1 MRVAVLLLL
10 GVVEARGPCFF
21 NRTQERCVCH
31 NLSRKSSGSI
41 IQCLAASVV
50 EFWGGDLERYIDY
63 PITDPS
69 DASIVLDSPIKKIIL
84 GDLLIPEVLLARVL
98 RFFSYTQ
105 VQELVFK
112 SCVFHGRG
120 NWSGMAGQGLP
131 ILSLQFH
138 NVTSAP
144 LLGREE
150 EFSSLGTWLETL
162 EELAVTGSRV
172 TSLPCGIGRLF
183 KALHSLDLAGNSLGD
198 ESLMPTF
205 CQGAFP
211 QLQVLSLQ
219 HNQLTSYHGICR
231 NLRLL
236 LELQHLDLSQ
246 NKLLADPSSSCQWP
260 ETLRIFNLSAVGLDE
275 VLRPLPPRLE
285 VLDVSRNHLRAV
297 DISHSFLKK
306 LFLSQNLLEAAP
318 SLGNCP
324 RLDTLH
330 LENNSIAELP
340 WEEVKVLGVL
350 REVALDGNP
359 YSCSCSGAGGLQA
372 LAARGHLGQGWPQDY
387 RCHLPPGYQGWQVKD
402 VPVSGLRCHSAAVVV
417 PIAVVLVLLGLA
429 GGLCLLRTRPGLL
442 QPCCRV

>member
-21 NRTQERCVCH
+21 NRTQEHCVCY
-31 NLSRKSSGSI
+31 NLSQKSIGSV

-50 EFWGGDLERYIDY
+50 EFWGGELERYTAQ
-63 PITDPS
+63 PITDLE
-69 DASIVLDSPIKKIIL
+69 DAPTVLGSLIIKKIIF
-84 GDLLIPEVLLARVL
+84 GDLLVPEVLLARVL
-98 RFFSYTQ
+98 RFFSYTH
-105 VQELVFK
+105 VEELVFK
-112 SCVFHGRG
+112 SCVFQGRG
-120 NWSGMAGQGLP
+120 NWAGMAGQGLP

-162 EELAVTGSRV
+162 QELAVTESRV

-198 ESLMPTF
+198 ESLLPTF

-219 HNQLTSYHGICR
+219 HNELTSYPGICQS
-231 NLRLL
+231 LRLL
-236 LELQHLDLSQ
+236 
-246 NKLLADPSSSCQWP
+246 P

-275 VLRPLPPRLE
+275 VLRPLPPHLE
-285 VLDVSRNHLRAV
+285 VLDLSRNHLRAV
-297 DISHSFLKK
+297 DISLSFLRK

-324 RLDTLH
+324 RLDTLY

-340 WEEVKVLGVL
+340 WEEVKLLGVL

-372 LAARGHLGQGWPQDY
+372 LAATGHLGQGWPQDY

-402 VPVSGLRCHSAAVVV
+402 VPVSGLRCHSVAVIV
-417 PIAVVLVLLGLA
+417 PITVVLVLLGLA
-429 GGLCLLRTRPGLL
+429 GA
-442 QPCCRV
+442 